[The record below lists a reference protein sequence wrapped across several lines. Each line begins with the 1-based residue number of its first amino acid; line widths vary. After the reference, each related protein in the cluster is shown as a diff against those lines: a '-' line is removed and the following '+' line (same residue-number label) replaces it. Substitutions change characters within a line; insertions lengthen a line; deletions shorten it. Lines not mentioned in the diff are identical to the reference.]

1 MLHASSSGVP
11 WKVKADGSCY
21 GGAAG
26 LSKSAAAQP
35 LDSADHLSAEVHHW
49 RPEISCHFLHPA
61 KRQGRARAGT
71 VRGSTL
77 ACQGC
82 VHASCPV
89 FFFMSTWGAARL

>member
-49 RPEISCHFLHPA
+49 RPEFHAIFFTPPS
-61 KRQGRARAGT
+61 
-71 VRGSTL
+71 VRVEPELEQSEAPHLPVKVVCML
-77 ACQGC
+77 AVLC
-82 VHASCPV
+82 S
-89 FFFMSTWGAARL
+89 SS

>member
-35 LDSADHLSAEVHHW
+35 LDSADHAIFFTPPSVRVE
-49 RPEISCHFLHPA
+49 PELEQSEAPHLPVKVVCM
-61 KRQGRARAGT
+61 
-71 VRGSTL
+71 L
-77 ACQGC
+77 AVLC
-82 VHASCPV
+82 S
-89 FFFMSTWGAARL
+89 SS